1 MSLAKQSTATSILV
15 GPILDADGAAKTD
28 EVVGNIRVAKNGTVG
43 TPNAGSTLTHS
54 HTGHYVYAA
63 HAGDLDT
70 LGEVTISLN
79 SGTNAMAP
87 VSVQVVPAAVYD
99 AMIAGTGKLLAGPGG
114 TACTVHLETADAVPI
129 ADVDVWISTDAAG
142 DNVIAGPLQTGADG
156 DTKIPF
162 MLDPGNYY
170 AWRQKSGVNFDNP
183 QELTVS

>member
-1 MSLAKQSTATSILV
+1 MS
-15 GPILDADGAAKTD
+15 
-28 EVVGNIRVAKNGTVG
+28 VGNVQRQVA
-43 TPNAGSTLTHS
+43 AGQRAEFL
-54 HTGHYVYAA
+54 AA
-63 HAGDLDT
+63 AG
-70 LGEVTISLN
+70 GS
-79 SGTNAMAP
+79 
-87 VSVQVVPAAVYD
+87 Q
-99 AMIAGTGKLLAGPGG
+99 
-114 TACTVHLETADAVPI
+114 ADAVPI